1 MASGYDLSSKHP
13 YRLQEARLGVYE
25 KKPFQEKSLSG
36 INEMARRLST
46 MGGYSQQE
54 RMIHDKREALQR
66 ALHFSY
72 QAAIVRKID
81 QDDDVSI
88 RALINPNKLK

>member
-1 MASGYDLSSKHP
+1 MAGASHL
-13 YRLQEARLGVYE
+13 RAE
-25 KKPFQEKSLSG
+25 
-36 INEMARRLST
+36 
-46 MGGYSQQE
+46 GGHRQQE

-72 QAAIVRKID
+72 QAATVRKSG
-81 QDDDVSI
+81 QETGTAI